1 MGEDNEFSYSF
12 LWLTFRKVKKHNSLR
27 LSKIEILVTRLSF
40 KNSLKY
46 GLITC
51 CLFTQFVT
59 HLFILFQETGT
70 RLVRLKV
77 IAGHNLAKKDIFG
90 ASDPYVKVDLL
101 RSEDNSVID
110 VVYTRTKKRVNIIN
124 IWFNYSKFF

>member
-1 MGEDNEFSYSF
+1 
-12 LWLTFRKVKKHNSLR
+12 
-27 LSKIEILVTRLSF
+27 
-40 KNSLKY
+40 
-46 GLITC
+46 
-51 CLFTQFVT
+51 
-59 HLFILFQETGT
+59 LFQETGT
-70 RLVRLKV
+70 RLIRLKV

-124 IWFNYSKFF
+124 I